1 MTRLYEAAAVALW
14 TAAGWWLLPK
24 VGINPWWSIWTAWS
38 GTGLFLALFA
48 IANQLSRIAGAR
60 WLDRAQDPERVEQEV
75 AKLDAALKMP
85 KSGDPSELE
94 AWVAEEEAKA
104 EAEKSVPS

>member
-1 MTRLYEAAAVALW
+1 MTRLYEAAAVAFW

-24 VGINPWWSIWTAWS
+24 VGINPWWSIWASWVTV
-38 GTGLFLALFA
+38 GLFLGVFA

-75 AKLDAALKMP
+75 VKLADALKMP
-85 KSGDPSELE
+85 KSGDPQVIAS
-94 AWVAEEEAKA
+94 WVAEEEAKA